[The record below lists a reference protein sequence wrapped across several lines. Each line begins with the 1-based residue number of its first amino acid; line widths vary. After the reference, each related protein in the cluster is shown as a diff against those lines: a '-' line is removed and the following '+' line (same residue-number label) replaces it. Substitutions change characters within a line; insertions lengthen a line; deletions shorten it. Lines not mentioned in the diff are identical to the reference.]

1 MEFDW
6 ITPREAAEE
15 WGITDRRV
23 QVLCKNG
30 KVDGAI
36 RIKGGW
42 FIPKGTS
49 KPPDGRVNNKR
60 QPAKNKVEDKGDDKI
75 K

>member
-1 MEFDW
+1 MEFYW
-6 ITPREAAEE
+6 ITPREAAVE

-30 KVDGAI
+30 KVNGAI
-36 RIKGGW
+36 RIKSGW
-42 FIPKGTS
+42 FIPKGTP
-49 KPPDGRVNNKR
+49 KPPDGRINNKR
-60 QPAKNKVEDKGDDKI
+60 QIAKNKAEVKGDDKI

>member
-1 MEFDW
+1 MEFNW
-6 ITPREAAEE
+6 ITPIEAAEE
-15 WGITDRRV
+15 WGITQRRV
-23 QVLCKNG
+23 QVLCTNG
-30 KVDGAI
+30 RVLGAI

-42 FIPKGTS
+42 FIPKGTP

-60 QPAKNKVEDKGDDKI
+60 HPVRSKSEDKSSVTI

>member
-6 ITPREAAEE
+6 LTPREVAEE

-36 RIKGGW
+36 RKRGGW
-42 FIPKGTS
+42 FIPKGAS
-49 KPPDGRVNNKR
+49 KPPDGRANNKR
-60 QPAKNKVEDKGDDKI
+60 QPAKSK
-75 K
+75 